1 MIETFETRIE
11 DSQPMLLSIVK
22 RIHKRLPPFILYED
36 VLSCAQ
42 LGLAQAARSYQPQP
56 GAKFATYAYYRITG
70 AVFDGIARMN
80 WSTRSEYRKYKAM
93 QNSNNAQQQ
102 TEENHPKTDGES
114 NAKWLVDSVEN
125 LSMVYLF
132 SSADSENPIEQ
143 QLPGGDIDPA
153 KSAESKELTEKLNAA
168 ISKLPTLEQ
177 KFIRMV
183 YFEGLSLAEAA
194 EKTAGKSR
202 SWGSRLHNKILKFL
216 GTQMMPPVATG

>member
-11 DSQPMLLSIVK
+11 NNQPMLISIVN

-36 VLSCAQ
+36 VVSCAQ

-70 AVFDGIARMN
+70 AIFDGIARMN
-80 WSTRSEYRKYKAM
+80 WSSRSEYRKYKAM
-93 QNSNNAQQQ
+93 QAANNAM
-102 TEENHPKTDGES
+102 TATNDSRPDGDGEG

-132 SSADSENPIEQ
+132 SSADSENPIEE
-143 QLPGGDIDPA
+143 QLESEDVDPV
-153 KSAESKELTEKLNAA
+153 KHVESKELTEKLNAA
-168 ISKLPTLEQ
+168 ITKLPTQEQ

-183 YFEGLSLAEAA
+183 YFEGLSMAEAA
-194 EKTAGKSR
+194 EKIAGKSR

-216 GTQMMPPVATG
+216 GTQMIPPAAHG